1 MSETLT
7 KRAQREILA
16 AMETAGLTREEVAL
30 RMGKSPS
37 TVSQSLRSSDVK
49 LSTLERI
56 AAAAGIT
63 VHVFA
68 SSHREV

>member
-16 AMETAGLTREEVAL
+16 AIETAGLTREEIAL

-37 TVSQSLRSSDVK
+37 TVSQSLRDDDVK

-56 AAAAGIT
+56 AAAAGVTI
-63 VHVFA
+63 HVFA
-68 SSHREV
+68 SSHRDL

>member
-16 AMETAGLTREEVAL
+16 AIETAGLTREEIAL

-37 TVSQSLRSSDVK
+37 TVSQSLRGNDVK

-56 AAAAGIT
+56 AAAAGVTI
-63 VHVFA
+63 HVFA
-68 SSHREV
+68 SSHRDL